1 MSEFRVPKTMTPSEL
16 GDSLARLV
24 WESFTDF
31 IAEGEQDALLG
42 ELELADEMGDPDER
56 VTEEMLIFL
65 MWAHTRAAQLAFH
78 ERAPEDLVRQGLDAL
93 HRAIF
98 EDMVENGTPR
108 SHLPLFEQRVAA
120 RYSEYYAAADES
132 DTKVGETAL
141 GNMKGRGD
149 VSDSRLLSL
158 ALTERA
164 LVVANPLRDF
174 LREVELVEA

>member
-1 MSEFRVPKTMTPSEL
+1 MSEFRVPRTMTPPEL
-16 GDSLARLV
+16 GDNLARLV
-24 WESFTDF
+24 WESFSDF

-56 VTEEMLIFL
+56 VTEEMLIYL

-78 ERAPEDLVRQGLDAL
+78 GRAPDELLRRGLDAL

-98 EDMVENGTPR
+98 DDMVENGTPR
-108 SHLPLFEQRVAA
+108 SHLPLFEQRVSA

-132 DTKVGETAL
+132 DTRVGEKAL
-141 GNMKGRGD
+141 HNMKGRGD
-149 VSDSRLLSL
+149 VSNATLLSL

-164 LVVANPLRDF
+164 LVVASPLKDF
-174 LREVELVEA
+174 LGEVELVEA

>member
-1 MSEFRVPKTMTPSEL
+1 MTPSEL
-16 GDSLARLV
+16 GDNLARLV

-42 ELELADEMGDPDER
+42 ELELADEMGDPDDR

-78 ERAPEDLVRQGLDAL
+78 GRASDELVRDSLDAL

-98 EDMVENGTPR
+98 EDMVENGTPEGR
-108 SHLPLFEQRVAA
+108 LTLFEQRVSA

-132 DTKVGETAL
+132 DTRVGEVAL
-141 GNMKGRGD
+141 RHMKGRGE
-149 VSDSRLLSL
+149 VSNPELLAL

-164 LVVANPLRDF
+164 LVVASPLRDF
-174 LREVELVEA
+174 LDEVELVE